1 MVKLCIK
8 IADIIHYNIPHHLA
22 HSLYH
27 PMKPPSNNYL
37 LPDLSFSR
45 SFTADKAACVLRSKA
60 PSREY
65 LPAALAMYALW
76 SGNFPVGKLINLQSC
91 LMNKYRTWAHQT

>member
-1 MVKLCIK
+1 MSLRTVKLR
-8 IADIIHYNIPHHLA
+8 IADIIYFSTPYLVLSFIISCTYETVFYNH
-22 HSLYH
+22 
-27 PMKPPSNNYL
+27 L

-45 SFTADKAACVLRSKA
+45 SFTADKAACVLRSNA

-76 SGNFPVGKLINLQSC
+76 SGNFPIGSCQLIILP
-91 LMNKYRTWAHQT
+91 

>member
-27 PMKPPSNNYL
+27 PMKPPSNNE
-37 LPDLSFSR
+37 LPFAGPFFLSLF
-45 SFTADKAACVLRSKA
+45 
-60 PSREY
+60 Y
-65 LPAALAMYALW
+65 
-76 SGNFPVGKLINLQSC
+76 SG
-91 LMNKYRTWAHQT
+91 